1 MTTTLSQKGQ
11 VVIPQEVRNR
21 LRLRPG
27 EDFIVLYSETGDIL
41 LRPIRRKNGRGMIK
55 GLPALRGLKLEERT
69 PWDEPVRSI
78 SLLAFF
84 WIRT

>member
-27 EDFIVLYSETGDIL
+27 DDFIVLYSETGDIL

-55 GLPALRGLKLEERT
+55 GLRALRGLKLEERT
-69 PWDEPVRSI
+69 PWHESVRSI
-78 SLLAFF
+78 SL
-84 WIRT
+84 